1 MVTVIP
7 CSLWYSGTSTL
18 GMADSTK
25 IIDKNFHSFKYCM
38 LYCIQTSMLDV
49 IKNNHDQGLWN
60 RGDQVDPV
68 MVLTT

>member
-1 MVTVIP
+1 MFIVVQ
-7 CSLWYSGTSTL
+7 WYLHL
-18 GMADSTK
+18 GHGFDSTK

-49 IKNNHDQGLWN
+49 IKNNHDQRLWN
-60 RGDQVDPV
+60 RGDQVDSI